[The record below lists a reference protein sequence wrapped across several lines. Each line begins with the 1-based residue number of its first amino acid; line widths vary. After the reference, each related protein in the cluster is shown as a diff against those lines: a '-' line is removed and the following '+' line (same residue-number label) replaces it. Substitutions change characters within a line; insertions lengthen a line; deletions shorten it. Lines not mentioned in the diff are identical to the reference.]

1 MTEEINKCEGNMEVF
16 KNECK
21 RKVDSQTSL
30 GTEIEDIKKIQD
42 DIGKKI
48 EEYSN
53 KVSDFEI
60 RKIKLEKFSNKWTP
74 VINEAIKTKKAEL
87 DKKIKEYYDQKAS
100 LEKEIPLLE
109 KARTEAIKQFKMSEI
124 GCEEKNNAYKE
135 INEKITKLIKLDDKD
150 KGIIKGNLDKLELE
164 WIDEI
169 EKAHKDDKP
178 AMYGLMLEF
187 NRVLTEEIT
196 IKKPEEL
203 ESDLYESWKA
213 SNDANKD
220 CKDKEE
226 KLEIARK
233 KLENKKR
240 QLEKL
245 KKELKNKIKIRISE
259 NVQEGAGKAGK
270 PSEKPD
276 ETPVDNE

>member
-1 MTEEINKCEGNMEVF
+1 MPEESIKCEGNMDVF
-16 KNECK
+16 KEECK
-21 RKVDSQTSL
+21 RKMESKTNL
-30 GTEIEDIKKIQD
+30 GMDIEDIKKIQD
-42 DIGKKI
+42 DIGKKL
-48 EEYSN
+48 EAYSK
-53 KVSDFEI
+53 KVSEFEI
-60 RKIKLEKFSNKWTP
+60 RKIKLEKYSNKWTP

-87 DKKIKEYYDQKAS
+87 DSKIKEYYDQKTS

-109 KARTEAIKQFKMSEI
+109 KARTEAIKQLKMSEI
-124 GCEEKNNAYKE
+124 GCEEKNNAYEEKKE
-135 INEKITKLIKLDDKD
+135 YIIKLIKLDD
-150 KGIIKGNLDKLELE
+150 KGIIKGNLDKLEFE
-164 WIDEI
+164 WTKEI
-169 EKAHKDDKP
+169 ADAHRDDKP

-187 NRVLTEEIT
+187 NRVLTETT

-203 ESDLYESWKA
+203 ESVLYESWKA

-220 CKDKEE
+220 CKEKKE
-226 KLEIARK
+226 KLEIVIN
-233 KLENKKR
+233 KLEDKKQ

-245 KKELKNKIKIRISE
+245 KEELKDKIKTRISE